1 MYSPSFSFVAIAA
14 IILLL
19 CFVIFSA
26 YNSSINA
33 IIVGIRVSIK
43 VVIGLKK
50 LGLKLRLS
58 QVYKVIVIISFT
70 VIRVTISS

>member
-1 MYSPSFSFVAIAA
+1 MVTYSPNSSFIAITA
-14 IILLL
+14 IIPLLY
-19 CFVIFSA
+19 FIIFSA

-50 LGLKLRLS
+50 LGLKLRLRV
-58 QVYKVIVIISFT
+58 VYMFFT
-70 VIRVTISS
+70 AIGPVKCF